1 MCSFNQNSIT
11 LKEEKIDIFGAYVH
25 MNKLCTINSVTDI
38 AKCESLLRNKNKN
51 KQTWKKNQR
60 TDK

>member
-51 KQTWKKNQR
+51 KQT
-60 TDK
+60 